1 MRGES
6 FPVAALNVVQFPTA
20 SVVSTFEDAWS
31 LIPAS
36 MKTRSLSRAKLK
48 PIWDR
53 HAKTAGGQ
61 DVLIGA
67 LRAYLKGDK
76 DLPKSGGPGLQ
87 VWLNQG
93 KYDHWIEA
101 GNSVV
106 EAEGLPDR
114 PTFPDEAI
122 RASVV
127 ASCGLGWVVSYLDPC
142 ELHSDGF
149 ITPKTGFA
157 LGKLRENAREL
168 KAAGI
173 MGIRPKA

>member
-1 MRGES
+1 M
-6 FPVAALNVVQFPTA
+6 LNVVPFPTA
-20 SVVSTFEDAWS
+20 SVVSSFDQAWAA
-31 LIPAS
+31 IPAS

-53 HAKTAGGQ
+53 HAKAVGGQ
-61 DVLIGA
+61 DVLIAA

-93 KYDHWIEA
+93 KYDHWLEA

-106 EAEGLPDR
+106 EADPASDR
-114 PTFPDEAI
+114 GTFPDRAI

-142 ELHSDGF
+142 ELHPDRF

-157 LGKLRENAREL
+157 LGKLKEKAREL
-168 KAAGI
+168 KAAGVA
-173 MGIRPKA
+173 GIRPKG

>member
-1 MRGES
+1 MN
-6 FPVAALNVVQFPTA
+6 LNVVPFPTA
-20 SVVSTFEDAWS
+20 SVVSTFEEAWRD
-31 LIPAS
+31 IPAS

-48 PIWDR
+48 PLWDAA
-53 HAKTAGGQ
+53 AKRVGGQ
-61 DVLIGA
+61 DVLLAA

-76 DLPKSGGPGLQ
+76 DLPKSGGPALDR
-87 VWLNQG
+87 WL
-93 KYDHWIEA
+93 KYERWDHWLEA

-106 EAEGLPDR
+106 ELSAKIGQLVFADPD
-114 PTFPDEAI
+114 I

-142 ELHSDGF
+142 ELHPDRF

-157 LGKLRENAREL
+157 LGKLKEKAREL
-168 KAAGI
+168 KAAGV

>member
-1 MRGES
+1 M
-6 FPVAALNVVQFPTA
+6 LNVVPFPTA
-20 SVVSTFEDAWS
+20 SVVSSFDQAWAA
-31 LIPAS
+31 IPAS

-53 HAKTAGGQ
+53 HAKAVGGQ
-61 DVLIGA
+61 DVLIAA

-93 KYDHWIEA
+93 KYDHWLEA

-106 EAEGLPDR
+106 EADPASDR
-114 PTFPDEAI
+114 GTFPDRAI

-142 ELHSDGF
+142 ELHPDRF
-149 ITPKTGFA
+149 ITPKTAFA
-157 LGKLRENAREL
+157 LGKLKEKAREL
-168 KAAGI
+168 KAAGVA
-173 MGIRPKA
+173 GIRPKA